1 MKGFRETFFTKSF
14 PKNIAMH
21 ISEKYITILGSTGSI
36 GTQSLDVCREQGIRV
51 EALSAHS
58 NVALIEAQVRE
69 FMPKYAALADPIAA
83 ADLKLRLADTPVRVF
98 AGNEGILE
106 MISLLEG
113 DTVVNAII
121 GGPGLLPT
129 LAIIDAGKNLALAN
143 KESLVTAGE
152 VVLSRAREK
161 GVTVLPIDSE
171 HSALFQCLMN
181 GRKEEVTRLILTAS
195 GGPFF
200 GKKREDLLNVTREQA
215 LAHPT
220 WKMGA
225 KITID
230 SATLANK
237 AFEMIEAAF
246 LFDIPM
252 DKIEVLVHRESVIHS
267 LVEYIDGAQ
276 IAQISDPDMR
286 MCIRYA
292 LSYPARA
299 KTSTK
304 PTNLWERGRLT
315 FYPPDEET
323 FKPIRLARY
332 AMTKGGLLPAVF
344 HGANDAAVELFLQN
358 KIKFLE
364 IADLT
369 ESVVHNYNNIT
380 APTLDQLLFADADAA
395 RRVIELAK

>member
-1 MKGFRETFFTKSF
+1 ML
-14 PKNIAMH
+14 
-21 ISEKYITILGSTGSI
+21 ISDKYITILGSTGSI

-58 NVALIEAQVRE
+58 NGKRMEAQIRE
-69 FMPKYAALADPIAA
+69 FSPKYAALADPIAA
-83 ADLKLRLADTPVRVF
+83 ADLKLRVADTNTRIF
-98 AGNEGILE
+98 AGSEGILE

-121 GGPGLLPT
+121 GGAGLRPT
-129 LAIIDAGKNLALAN
+129 LAIIDAGKHLALAN

-152 VVLSRAREK
+152 VVLRRAREK
-161 GVTVLPIDSE
+161 GVSVLPIDSE

-181 GRKEEVTRLILTAS
+181 GRKEEVSRLILTAS

-200 GKKREDLLNVTREQA
+200 GKKREELMNVTREQA

-237 AFEMIEAAF
+237 AFEMMEAAY

-299 KTSTK
+299 KTSAK
-304 PTNLWERGRLT
+304 PTNLWERGMLT

-323 FKPIRLARY
+323 FKPLRLARY
-332 AMTKGGLLPAVF
+332 AMTRGGVLPAVF

-369 ESVVHNYNNIT
+369 ETVVHTYNNV
-380 APTLDQLLFADADAA
+380 PTPDLDRLLLADEDAA
-395 RRVIELAK
+395 RRVLALAR

>member
-1 MKGFRETFFTKSF
+1 ML
-14 PKNIAMH
+14 

-51 EALSAHS
+51 EALSAQS
-58 NVALIEAQVRE
+58 NVDLLEAQVRE
-69 FMPKYAALADPIAA
+69 FSPRFAALADPAA
-83 ADLKLRLADTPVRVF
+83 AAELRLRLADTDTRVF
-98 AGNEGILE
+98 AGKEGILE
-106 MISLLEG
+106 MITRLQG

-121 GGPGLLPT
+121 GGAGLLPT
-129 LAIIDAGKNLALAN
+129 LAIIAEGKNLALAN

-152 VVLSRAREK
+152 VVLTRARER
-161 GVTVLPIDSE
+161 GVPVLPIDSE

-181 GRKEEVTRLILTAS
+181 GCRDEVSRLILTAS

-200 GKKREDLLNVTREQA
+200 GKKRADLAAVTREQA

-304 PTNLWERGRLT
+304 PTNLWERGKLT
-315 FYPPDEET
+315 FFPPDEET
-323 FKPIRLARY
+323 FKPLSLARF
-332 AMTKGGLLPAVF
+332 AMNGGGLLPAVF
-344 HGANDAAVELFLQN
+344 HGANDAAVELFLEN
-358 KIKFLE
+358 KIKFLD

-369 ESVVHNYNNIT
+369 ETVLHKYKNI
-380 APTLDQLLFADADAA
+380 AMPSLDALLAADADAA
-395 RRVIELAK
+395 EQVRILAKG

>member
-1 MKGFRETFFTKSF
+1 MESPTE
-14 PKNIAMH
+14 NML

-51 EALSAHS
+51 EALTAQS
-58 NVALIEAQVRE
+58 NVALMEAQIRE
-69 FMPKYAALADPIAA
+69 FKPRFAALSDPVAA
-83 ADLKLRLADTPVRVF
+83 ADLKLRVADTGTRVF
-98 AGNEGILE
+98 AGAEGILDL
-106 MISLLEG
+106 ISLLAG

-121 GGPGLLPT
+121 GGAGLLPT
-129 LAIIDAGKNLALAN
+129 LAIIEAGKNLALAN

-152 VVLSRAREK
+152 VVLTRAREK
-161 GVTVLPIDSE
+161 GVPVLPIDSE

-181 GRKEEVTRLILTAS
+181 GRREEVSRLILTAS

-200 GKKREDLLNVTREQA
+200 GKKREELEGVTREQA

-220 WKMGA
+220 WKMGQ

-237 AFEMIEAAF
+237 AFEMIEAAY

-252 DKIEVLVHRESVIHS
+252 DQIEVLVHRESVVHS

-276 IAQISDPDMR
+276 IAQLSSPDMR

-299 KTSTK
+299 KTSAK
-304 PTNLWERGRLT
+304 PTNLWERGSLT
-315 FYPPDEET
+315 FFPPDEET
-323 FKPIRLARY
+323 FKPLGLARY
-332 AMTKGGLLPAVF
+332 AMNGGGLLPAVF
-344 HGANDAAVELFLQN
+344 HGANDAAVELFLENQ
-358 KIKFLE
+358 IRFLD

-369 ESVVHNYNNIT
+369 EEVLHKYKNVAS
-380 APTLDQLLFADADAA
+380 PSLDALLAADRDAA
-395 RRVIELAK
+395 DRVRALAK

>member
-1 MKGFRETFFTKSF
+1 
-14 PKNIAMH
+14 MH

-51 EALSAHS
+51 EALTAQS
-58 NVALIEAQVRE
+58 NVELLEAQVRE
-69 FMPKYAALADPIAA
+69 FHPRFAALADTKAA
-83 ADLKLRLADTPVRVF
+83 AELKLRLADTDARVF
-98 AGNEGILE
+98 AGADGILE
-106 MISLLEG
+106 LISHLEG

-121 GGPGLLPT
+121 GGAGLLPT
-129 LAIIDAGKNLALAN
+129 LAIIEAGKNLALAN

-152 VVLSRAREK
+152 VVLTRAREK
-161 GVTVLPIDSE
+161 GVPVLPIDSE

-181 GRKEEVTRLILTAS
+181 GRKEEVSRLILTAS

-200 GKKREDLLNVTREQA
+200 GKKREDLANVTREEA

-237 AFEMIEAAF
+237 AFEMIEAAY

-299 KTSTK
+299 KTSGK
-304 PTNLWERGRLT
+304 STNLWERGKLT
-315 FYPPDEET
+315 FFPPDEET
-323 FKPIRLARY
+323 FKPLRLARY
-332 AMTKGGLLPAVF
+332 AMNGGGLLPAVF
-344 HGANDAAVELFLQN
+344 HGANDAAVELFLNRQ
-358 KIKFLE
+358 IKFLE

-369 ESVVHNYNNIT
+369 EEVLHKYNNKT
-380 APTLDQLLFADADAA
+380 SPTLEALLAADLDAA
-395 RRVIELAK
+395 ERVRALARG

>member
-1 MKGFRETFFTKSF
+1 
-14 PKNIAMH
+14 MH

>member
-14 PKNIAMH
+14 PKNIDMH

-181 GRKEEVTRLILTAS
+181 GRKEEVSRLILTAS

-369 ESVVHNYNNIT
+369 ESVVHNYNNVT

>member
-1 MKGFRETFFTKSF
+1 MESPTE
-14 PKNIAMH
+14 NML
-21 ISEKYITILGSTGSI
+21 ISEKYITVLGSTGSI

-51 EALSAHS
+51 EALTAQS
-58 NVALIEAQVRE
+58 NVALIEAQIRE
-69 FMPKYAALADPIAA
+69 FKPRFAALSDPVAA
-83 ADLKLRLADTPVRVF
+83 ADLKLRVADTDTRVF
-98 AGNEGILE
+98 AGAEGILDL
-106 MISLLEG
+106 ISLLAG

-121 GGPGLLPT
+121 GGAGLLPT
-129 LAIIDAGKNLALAN
+129 LAIIEAGKNLALAN

-152 VVLSRAREK
+152 VVLTRAREK
-161 GVTVLPIDSE
+161 GVPVLPIDSE

-181 GRKEEVTRLILTAS
+181 GRREEVSRLILTAS

-200 GKKREDLLNVTREQA
+200 GKKREELEGVTREQA

-220 WKMGA
+220 WKMGQ

-237 AFEMIEAAF
+237 AFEMIEAAY

-252 DKIEVLVHRESVIHS
+252 DQIEVLVHRESVVHS

-276 IAQISDPDMR
+276 IAQLSSPDMR

-299 KTSTK
+299 KTSAK
-304 PTNLWERGRLT
+304 PTNLWERGSLT
-315 FYPPDEET
+315 FFPPDEET
-323 FKPIRLARY
+323 FKPLGLARF
-332 AMTKGGLLPAVF
+332 AMNGGGLLPAVF
-344 HGANDAAVELFLQN
+344 HGANDAAVELFLENQ
-358 KIKFLE
+358 IRFLD

-369 ESVVHNYNNIT
+369 EEVLHKYKNVAS
-380 APTLDQLLFADADAA
+380 PSLDALLAADRDAA
-395 RRVIELAK
+395 DRVRALAK

>member
-1 MKGFRETFFTKSF
+1 MYKSF
-14 PKNIAMH
+14 PKNIDMD
-21 ISEKYITILGSTGSI
+21 ISQKYITILGSTGSI

-58 NVALIEAQVRE
+58 NVKLMEAQVRE
-69 FMPKYAALADPIAA
+69 FNPKFAALADPIAA
-83 ADLKLRLADTPVRVF
+83 ADLKVRLADTSVRVF
-98 AGNEGILE
+98 AGNDGILE
-106 MISLLEG
+106 MISLLDG

-121 GGPGLLPT
+121 GGAGLLPT
-129 LAIIDAGKNLALAN
+129 LAIIEAGKNLALAN

-152 VVLSRAREK
+152 VVLRRAREK
-161 GVTVLPIDSE
+161 GVPVLPIDSE

-181 GRKEEVTRLILTAS
+181 GRREEVSRLILTAS

-200 GKKREDLLNVTREQA
+200 GKKREDLMNVTREQA

-299 KTSTK
+299 KTSAK
-304 PTNLWERGRLT
+304 PTNLWERGKLT

-323 FKPIRLARY
+323 FKPLRLARY
-332 AMTKGGLLPAVF
+332 AMTEGGLLPAVF

-369 ESVVHNYNNIT
+369 EEVVHTYNNVT
-380 APTLDQLLFADADAA
+380 NPDLNALLFADADAA
-395 RRVIELAK
+395 RRVMELAK